1 MKHYRMNKMEKSKA
15 RKELEADVTAF
26 NKVLKPVVVT
36 MPILQLINNCH
47 PLYRSQH
54 ARNLKESGEIT
65 EVQMKQYIGKVFF

>member
-26 NKVLKPVVVT
+26 NKILKPVAPT
-36 MPILQLINNCH
+36 MPIIHLLNNCH

-54 ARNLKESGEIT
+54 ARALKEIGEIS
-65 EVQMKQYIGKVFF
+65 EIEMKQYIGKVFF